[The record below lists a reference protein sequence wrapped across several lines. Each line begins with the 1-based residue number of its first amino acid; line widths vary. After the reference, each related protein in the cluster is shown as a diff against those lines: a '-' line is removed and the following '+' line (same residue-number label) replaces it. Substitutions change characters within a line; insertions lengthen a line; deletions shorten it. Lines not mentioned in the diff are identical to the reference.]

1 MGWKPQRCCGK
12 GTDPRAGRRH
22 IPVSGPVPRLRR
34 RIGAGVGSTVGEK
47 KVTRES
53 AWRTSDALS
62 RHQVRKSSPAGGL
75 GTKRGQW
82 KGCRVARR
90 AVTAVQLM
98 PGGGGGAVK
107 GGVGKRMSK
116 EGHTHRGNSVSRR
129 SLASAAPHQVAPA
142 PQPQSSSRE
151 TRTSCTI
158 SIRSE
163 FKVETQRGGDP
174 QGL

>member
-1 MGWKPQRCCGK
+1 MSKPRTPVGWKPQRCCGK

-98 PGGGGGAVK
+98 PGGGGGGCERWCREKNVQ
-107 GGVGKRMSK
+107 GGPHSQGKLCQPPLPCISCPSPS
-116 EGHTHRGNSVSRR
+116 GTCTTTSVIVTGNPNV
-129 SLASAAPHQVAPA
+129 LHYFHP
-142 PQPQSSSRE
+142 
-151 TRTSCTI
+151 
-158 SIRSE
+158 
-163 FKVETQRGGDP
+163 
-174 QGL
+174 L